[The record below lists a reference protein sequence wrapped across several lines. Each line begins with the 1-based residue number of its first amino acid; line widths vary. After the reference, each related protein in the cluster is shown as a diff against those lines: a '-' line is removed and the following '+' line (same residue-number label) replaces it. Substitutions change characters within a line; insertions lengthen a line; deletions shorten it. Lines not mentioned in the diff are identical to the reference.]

1 MGVAL
6 RKTRLA
12 VVFSRADL
20 TGTAGGDVAEWARC
34 ELGLGNLIRS
44 AHHSFRETCFFH
56 TAAVMNPDGALD
68 ESVAALMHWVL
79 AGDGV
84 ALPGGGS

>member
-1 MGVAL
+1 MGVPL
-6 RKTRLA
+6 RKARLA

-20 TGTAGGDVAEWARC
+20 IGTPEGDVEQWARC

-44 AHHSFRETCFFH
+44 AHHSFKETCFFH
-56 TAAVMNPDGALD
+56 TAAVMTAAGVMD
-68 ESVAALMHWVL
+68 ESVAALMRWVL

-84 ALPGGGS
+84 ALPGDGS